1 MAKISMEPGVQHTLE
16 ERQQLMLEE
25 QQLRTEAI
33 RVHKNAHAALE
44 LSNRYGWR
52 HIEPSKL
59 KGAMLKN
66 FNELGRVYP
75 TEELA
80 CASKQECLLDII
92 NYATMLYLRA
102 EEADYEQDEG
112 TDAQAKAT
120 PDSPS

>member
-1 MAKISMEPGVQHTLE
+1 MAKISMEQGIQHTLE

-33 RVHKNAHAALE
+33 RVHKNAQCRLE
-44 LSNRYGWR
+44 LSNRYGWKHEGYINLER
-52 HIEPSKL
+52 
-59 KGAMLKN
+59 GMVKN
-66 FNELGRVYP
+66 VMHVYQGYGQ
-75 TEELA
+75 TSEEYA
-80 CASKQECLLDII
+80 EALLDII